1 MNATWLFSLFM
12 LVSCFTAPAAESSQ
26 SGNLSGSAASPA
38 RDPFPPP
45 KEGISIKVGAE
56 GEPRLEALLN
66 DFSRVT
72 GQTLIMT
79 RDVRTAVQACP
90 TGLSRGVEVPA
101 QEVYPFVEAVLAQ
114 NDFMLVPR
122 SDREPRLLAVENLN
136 SNRRN
141 AIRSEAIFVPAD
153 QLAAW
158 SRHPAILVTT
168 VIDLA
173 HTDVR
178 TLANSMRAMFTDQS
192 TQLMIPVGN
201 SNSIMI
207 TATGSTVAH
216 LTTMLKAVDDASA
229 ASVEAHHPPK
239 PTTSEPPARDAPA
252 KDAKGE
258 KDAPAKDAKDP
269 K

>member
-26 SGNLSGSAASPA
+26 SGSLSGSAASTA
-38 RDPFPPP
+38 RDPFPAP
-45 KEGISIKVGAE
+45 KDGISIKVGAE

-79 RDVRTAVQACP
+79 RDVRAAVQASP
-90 TGLSRGVEVPA
+90 TGLSRSVDVPA
-101 QEVYPFVEAVLAQ
+101 QEVYPFVEAILAQ
-114 NDFMLVPR
+114 NEFMFIPR

-178 TLANSMRAMFTDQS
+178 TLSNSMRAMFTDQS

-201 SNSIMI
+201 SNSILI

-216 LTTMLKAVDDASA
+216 LVTMLKAVDDASA
-229 ASVEAHHPPK
+229 ASIDEHNRPPK
-239 PTTSEPPARDAPA
+239 TMTSEPPA
-252 KDAKGE
+252 
-258 KDAPAKDAKDP
+258 KDAPAKDTPVKNAKDP

>member
-1 MNATWLFSLFM
+1 
-12 LVSCFTAPAAESSQ
+12 
-26 SGNLSGSAASPA
+26 
-38 RDPFPPP
+38 
-45 KEGISIKVGAE
+45 
-56 GEPRLEALLN
+56 LN

-79 RDVRTAVQACP
+79 RDVLTAVQVSA
-90 TGLSRGVEVPA
+90 TGLSRSVDVPA

-136 SNRRN
+136 TNRRN
-141 AIRSEAIFVPAD
+141 TIRSEAIFVPAD

-192 TQLMIPVGN
+192 TQLMVPVGN
-201 SNSIMI
+201 SNSLMI

-216 LTTMLKAVDDASA
+216 LATMLKAVDDASA
-229 ASVEAHHPPK
+229 ASVDEHNRPPK
-239 PTTSEPPARDAPA
+239 TTTSEPPAKDAPT
-252 KDAKGE
+252 KDTKDQ
-258 KDAPAKDAKDP
+258 KDAPAKDSPVKNEKDP